1 MAIISFTNYKRGQT
15 TGCTSAVMRYTMQD
29 KKTEF
34 EGQQLVTGINCQPE
48 SVYADFMTTKR
59 LYHKTDGVLFYHMV
73 QSFPKGESVDPV
85 TAHAAAL
92 KLAEYY
98 EGYEVLVCT
107 HTDREHIHS
116 HFLINSVNFDTGRK
130 LHIAKEQLQEL
141 RQRNDMVCKEFSLPV
156 FQPREQKQK
165 TKTMTIGEYHTAA
178 RGQSKKLQLM
188 NIINDCMRH
197 ASNREE
203 FIALMESEGYKVR
216 WEKSRKNITYTTP
229 SGWQCRDRLLFG
241 DKYLKENMEYE
252 FRIREEI
259 IYGRAHGPEPAR
271 AFTAAD
277 SAGVEFTD
285 HAHCHPV
292 SVAGGS
298 DDADTEDR
306 IHRVGSAWNA
316 GVSSEPEIT
325 HRPDSGAEQH
335 GEDPEIVDGDDHS
348 AGTGWEEERKAFL
361 QMAGLASG
369 LRPDRSGQMDRTGT
383 AHRGGTAG
391 DGVWHSDSGQ
401 QHPQPV
407 SMKPLHAGLYGLAVT
422 GALLDDGNEDVEE
435 CYTKFG
441 TSHSGLNAER
451 PYNWTGDMVADM
463 LQNMVYLGH
472 TVNLRYSTKSYKD
485 KKRCERPK
493 SEWLIF
499 ENTHE
504 ELVDQETWDIV
515 QEVRSHKRRRT
526 NMDEQNM
533 FSGLVY
539 CADCGKPMVLHR
551 AHTMKPEQNHFTC
564 RTYKK
569 DGAEVCSAHYI
580 REVALK
586 EIVLET
592 IRRATEFARS
602 DPERFAA
609 YIQQKQSTE
618 VAKEIR
624 GVERELS
631 TMRKRDGELD
641 VVFKRMYE
649 DSALGRVSNEQFR
662 LLSEAY
668 SKEKAQLAE
677 AIPAT
682 EERLEKLR
690 SSMANAKNFIAKA
703 RKFTDMT
710 ELTPELLRTFVA
722 KIIVYEKE
730 VKYSKHAPQKIH
742 ICFRDFNLNETDD
755 MLLCG
760 ETTEKADSTIA
771 LPA

>member
-15 TGCTSAVMRYTMQD
+15 TGCMSAVMRYTMQD

-73 QSFPKGESVDPV
+73 QSFPKGEAVDPV

-306 IHRVGSAWNA
+306 IHRVGVRGMREYLPNLRSHTDLTAVQNSMAEIQKSLTEMTTLLEQA
-316 GVSSEPEIT
+316 GKKKEKHSCKWLDWL
-325 HRPDSGAEQH
+325 PDF
-335 GEDPEIVDGDDHS
+335 DLIVVAKWIVLVLLIVAALLGM
-348 AGTGWEEERKAFL
+348 GY
-361 QMAGLASG
+361 
-369 LRPDRSGQMDRTGT
+369 GT
-383 AHRGGTAG
+383 A
-391 DGVWHSDSGQ
+391 
-401 QHPQPV
+401 
-407 SMKPLHAGLYGLAVT
+407 
-422 GALLDDGNEDVEE
+422 
-435 CYTKFG
+435 
-441 TSHSGLNAER
+441 
-451 PYNWTGDMVADM
+451 
-463 LQNMVYLGH
+463 
-472 TVNLRYSTKSYKD
+472 TV
-485 KKRCERPK
+485 
-493 SEWLIF
+493 
-499 ENTHE
+499 
-504 ELVDQETWDIV
+504 
-515 QEVRSHKRRRT
+515 
-526 NMDEQNM
+526 
-533 FSGLVY
+533 
-539 CADCGKPMVLHR
+539 
-551 AHTMKPEQNHFTC
+551 
-564 RTYKK
+564 
-569 DGAEVCSAHYI
+569 
-580 REVALK
+580 
-586 EIVLET
+586 
-592 IRRATEFARS
+592 
-602 DPERFAA
+602 
-609 YIQQKQSTE
+609 
-618 VAKEIR
+618 
-624 GVERELS
+624 
-631 TMRKRDGELD
+631 
-641 VVFKRMYE
+641 
-649 DSALGRVSNEQFR
+649 VSNIR
-662 LLSEAY
+662 
-668 SKEKAQLAE
+668 
-677 AIPAT
+677 
-682 EERLEKLR
+682 
-690 SSMANAKNFIAKA
+690 
-703 RKFTDMT
+703 
-710 ELTPELLRTFVA
+710 
-722 KIIVYEKE
+722 
-730 VKYSKHAPQKIH
+730 
-742 ICFRDFNLNETDD
+742 NLF
-755 MLLCG
+755 L
-760 ETTEKADSTIA
+760 
-771 LPA
+771 

>member
-15 TGCTSAVMRYTMQD
+15 TGCMSAVMRYTMQD

-73 QSFPKGESVDPV
+73 QSFPKGEAVDPV

-325 HRPDSGAEQH
+325 HTDLTAVQNSMAEIQKSLTEMTTLLEQAGKKKEKHSCKWLDWLPDF
-335 GEDPEIVDGDDHS
+335 DLIVVAKWIVLVLLIVAALLGM
-348 AGTGWEEERKAFL
+348 GY
-361 QMAGLASG
+361 
-369 LRPDRSGQMDRTGT
+369 GT
-383 AHRGGTAG
+383 A
-391 DGVWHSDSGQ
+391 
-401 QHPQPV
+401 
-407 SMKPLHAGLYGLAVT
+407 
-422 GALLDDGNEDVEE
+422 
-435 CYTKFG
+435 
-441 TSHSGLNAER
+441 
-451 PYNWTGDMVADM
+451 
-463 LQNMVYLGH
+463 
-472 TVNLRYSTKSYKD
+472 TV
-485 KKRCERPK
+485 
-493 SEWLIF
+493 
-499 ENTHE
+499 
-504 ELVDQETWDIV
+504 
-515 QEVRSHKRRRT
+515 
-526 NMDEQNM
+526 
-533 FSGLVY
+533 
-539 CADCGKPMVLHR
+539 
-551 AHTMKPEQNHFTC
+551 
-564 RTYKK
+564 
-569 DGAEVCSAHYI
+569 
-580 REVALK
+580 
-586 EIVLET
+586 
-592 IRRATEFARS
+592 
-602 DPERFAA
+602 
-609 YIQQKQSTE
+609 
-618 VAKEIR
+618 
-624 GVERELS
+624 
-631 TMRKRDGELD
+631 
-641 VVFKRMYE
+641 
-649 DSALGRVSNEQFR
+649 VSN
-662 LLSEAY
+662 
-668 SKEKAQLAE
+668 
-677 AIPAT
+677 I
-682 EERLEKLR
+682 
-690 SSMANAKNFIAKA
+690 
-703 RKFTDMT
+703 
-710 ELTPELLRTFVA
+710 
-722 KIIVYEKE
+722 
-730 VKYSKHAPQKIH
+730 
-742 ICFRDFNLNETDD
+742 RDLFL
-755 MLLCG
+755 
-760 ETTEKADSTIA
+760 
-771 LPA
+771 

>member
-1 MAIISFTNYKRGQT
+1 MSNKMDRPLATVDGRTLMDRPLEPPNFVVDTLISQG
-15 TGCTSAVMRYTMQD
+15 
-29 KKTEF
+29 
-34 EGQQLVTGINCQPE
+34 
-48 SVYADFMTTKR
+48 
-59 LYHKTDGVLFYHMV
+59 
-73 QSFPKGESVDPV
+73 
-85 TAHAAAL
+85 
-92 KLAEYY
+92 
-98 EGYEVLVCT
+98 
-107 HTDREHIHS
+107 
-116 HFLINSVNFDTGRK
+116 
-130 LHIAKEQLQEL
+130 LHILAGSPKVGKSWL
-141 RQRNDMVCKEFSLPV
+141 
-156 FQPREQKQK
+156 
-165 TKTMTIGEYHTAA
+165 
-178 RGQSKKLQLM
+178 
-188 NIINDCMRH
+188 
-197 ASNREE
+197 
-203 FIALMESEGYKVR
+203 AL
-216 WEKSRKNITYTTP
+216 W
-229 SGWQCRDRLLFG
+229 
-241 DKYLKENMEYE
+241 
-252 FRIREEI
+252 
-259 IYGRAHGPEPAR
+259 
-271 AFTAAD
+271 
-277 SAGVEFTD
+277 
-285 HAHCHPV
+285 
-292 SVAGGS
+292 
-298 DDADTEDR
+298 
-306 IHRVGSAWNA
+306 
-316 GVSSEPEIT
+316 
-325 HRPDSGAEQH
+325 
-335 GEDPEIVDGDDHS
+335 
-348 AGTGWEEERKAFL
+348 
-361 QMAGLASG
+361 
-369 LRPDRSGQMDRTGT
+369 
-383 AHRGGTAG
+383 
-391 DGVWHSDSGQ
+391 
-401 QHPQPV
+401 
-407 SMKPLHAGLYGLAVT
+407 LAVT
-422 GALLDDGNEDVEE
+422 VAKGEPVWGMSVKQGTTLYLCLEDSVLRIQNRLFEITEDAPDSVHFCTECAPIGQGLEEQVEGFLVAHPDTVLVLVDTLQMVRPVHDATYANDYRDLSVLKRLADKHGIAILLIHHLRKETADDVFNRISGTTAISGAVDSSFTLVEDRRGSGKAKLSCIGRDIEYCRLSRDDNLEGDSNSIQNQKLILQKYADENGFQNTRFYVDDGYSGANFNRPAFEQMMDDMSNGDIAVIITKDLSRLGRNQLHTGLYIEEIFPSNDVRYIAVNDNVDTKYENSNELMPFKNLFNEWHVRDCSRKVRNVVNAKAQRGIRVGTRAPYGYRKGATKDSPLLVDEE
-435 CYTKFG
+435 AAAVVKRIFAMCAGGMGPAQIAKQLKKECIYSPSMYAYTKFG

-624 GVERELS
+624 GLERELS